1 MAEATI
7 ILSCKDGEKV
17 STSSNFQ
24 NMSAL
29 VKNIVED
36 SSLTEEIPLE
46 QVTQAVLAKILEY
59 CTHHE
64 YTIPEPIAKP
74 LQSNNIYD
82 AVPQW
87 DGDFISAF
95 NEDDLIELIK
105 AVNYLDIKC
114 LLDLGLA
121 KIAAKFK
128 GKTVEEL
135 RQEYSIQEEFT
146 PEVEEQ
152 LKAEY
157 PWALEEEAS

>member
-1 MAEATI
+1 MAETI
-7 ILSCKDGEKV
+7 TLVCKELEKV
-17 STSSNFQ
+17 STNAQFA

-36 SSLTEEIPLE
+36 SGVSEEIPLE
-46 QVTQAVLAKILEY
+46 QVAQSVLAKILEY
-59 CTHHE
+59 CEHHE
-64 YTIPEPIAKP
+64 FTIPEPIAKP

-105 AVNYLDIKC
+105 AANYLDIKC

-135 RQEYSIQEEFT
+135 RQEYNIQEEFT